1 MQNSSLE
8 NGVPVYGA
16 AGVTPVGPSVS
27 VVSNLCVSPR
37 SVHLSYESVFWVYH
51 YQFSCLGAY

>member
-37 SVHLSYESVFWVYH
+37 SVHLSYESVFWVY
-51 YQFSCLGAY
+51 LAKV